1 MRSAISRPRD
11 SGVRPGVRGPA
22 GCRRRLKKPE
32 LRCAAQLAPILMAAW
47 LPGVPSPALA
57 AQSSQ
62 EVALLTGETGIDPE
76 PGTLLATTAQ
86 LSIEHATLSE
96 ALVRLAEGSGVQIA
110 FSASLLPPE
119 RRVDCECAAENVAR
133 ALDRLLSGTGLGYV
147 ELRSQVVIVP
157 TERQVAPTPAGTV
170 TGRVRSEVA
179 VPVENATV
187 RLVLAADTTAQRIT
201 GTDRLGFF
209 AFRDVRPGDYRL
221 AVARIGYRR
230 NEEPVDVEP
239 RADVRLEIT
248 LAEQAIELEG
258 VVVEARQSRQRA
270 RFEESAGVTVHE
282 MDRAELRSIP
292 GLAEPDPVRSIQALP
307 GVTQVSD
314 LTATFNVRGGSGD
327 QNLVLLDGIPVFHPF
342 HLMGLFSVF
351 NADMVQR
358 MELRSGGFP
367 AEYGGRTSS
376 VLAMESTAGDGELG
390 VEAGVSL
397 LASRLAVSGGLPG
410 GATDGLGLA
419 SARWKV
425 SGRRSYVDVVTR
437 PFLAAPFPYRLHD
450 YNGVFE
456 GWTRGGDRVRV
467 SAYSGRDAFNL
478 THLGIL
484 TEDTSDP
491 VDWRPD
497 IMWLWGNDA
506 AGASWTRPLAGGGAL
521 DVRGSLSRFDAS
533 FEFTEFDGNRIA
545 TRISQSSLAADLER
559 RPTPRTR
566 WKSGLMVN
574 RMQYRNLSEGVPEG
588 FKSGVGVGWGS
599 AAHTQIHWTPGVP
612 WLVEA
617 GVRLDRWQPG
627 DGGAMTTVS
636 PRIAAKR
643 FLGNGTWAVRGSV
656 GRYTQFLHSLR
667 DEEVPIGL
675 DLWVLS
681 GRSVPAVVSD
691 QLQAGVEMFVGATGE
706 WFVSLEGYHRNF
718 DGIITQNWAEN
729 PSNLDDDLITGTGR
743 SYGADLM
750 VRRDRGETMGWVSVS
765 FLKAHRTF
773 LDTGSGLDPAPIVEY
788 PPVFDRRLEVDL
800 VVRRQLRWGVEA
812 GLRWTLGT
820 GLPYTRPLATYDL
833 YRQQM
838 IDLLVEDTYASGML
852 LGPRN
857 GERYPANHRLD
868 VSFRKVLEKSWGQ
881 VTPYLQVFNVYNQ
894 KNVLYYNYHFR
905 TNPPL
910 RDGKSMMPFLPTIGV
925 EVTF

>member
-1 MRSAISRPRD
+1 MRSAISKPRD

-157 TERQVAPTPAGTV
+157 TERQVTPTPAATV

-209 AFRDVRPGDYRL
+209 AFHDVRPGDYRL

-239 RADVRLEIT
+239 RAEVRLEIT

-282 MDRAELRSIP
+282 MDREELRSIP

-376 VLAMESTAGDGELG
+376 VLAVESTAGDGELG

-397 LASRLAVSGGLPG
+397 LASRLAVRGGLPS
-410 GATDGLGLA
+410 GATERLGLA
-419 SARWKV
+419 SARWTV
-425 SGRRSYVDVVTR
+425 SGRRSYLDVVTR
-437 PFLAAPFPYRLHD
+437 PFLDAPFPYRLHD

-456 GWTRGGDRVRV
+456 GWTRGGDRVKV
-467 SAYSGRDAFNL
+467 SAYSGRDAFNF
-478 THLGIL
+478 THLEIL
-484 TEDTSDP
+484 VDGLDP
-491 VDWRPD
+491 EAPRQDMLWH
-497 IMWLWGNDA
+497 WGNDA
-506 AGASWTRPLAGGGAL
+506 VGASWTRPMAAGGSL
-521 DVRGSLSRFDAS
+521 DVRGSHSRFDGA
-533 FEFTEFDGNRIA
+533 FAFTEFEGTRIE
-545 TRISQSSLAADLER
+545 TRISQSSFGADLER
-559 RPTPRTR
+559 RPTPRIR
-566 WKSGLMVN
+566 WKSGLMAN
-574 RMQYRNLSEGVPEG
+574 RMEYRNVIEGVPEA
-588 FKSGVGVGWGS
+588 FKSGLGTGWGS
-599 AAHTQIHWTPGVP
+599 AAYTQIQWTPGVR

-617 GVRLDRWQPG
+617 GGRADRWHPG
-627 DGGAMTTVS
+627 DAPAMITVS
-636 PRIAAKR
+636 PRLAIKR
-643 FLGNGTWAVRGSV
+643 FLGNGTWAVRAAA
-656 GRYTQFLHSLR
+656 GRYSQFLHSLR
-667 DEEVPIGL
+667 DEALPIGL
-675 DLWVLS
+675 DVWMLS
-681 GRSVPAVVSD
+681 GRKAPALVSD
-691 QLQAGVEMFVGATGE
+691 QLQAGVETFLGDTGE
-706 WFVSLEGYHRNF
+706 WFVSLEGYHRDF
-718 DGIITQNWAEN
+718 AGVVIQNWAEN
-729 PSNLDDDLITGTGR
+729 PGDPSDDLLSGTGR

-750 VRRDRGETMGWVSVS
+750 IRRNRGETTGWISVS
-765 FLKAHRTF
+765 FLKAKHTF
-773 LDTGSGLDPAPIVEY
+773 VDTDSGLDPAPVIEF
-788 PPVFDRRLEVDL
+788 PPAFDRRLEVDL
-800 VVRRQLRWGVEA
+800 VARRQLGWGVEG
-812 GLRWTLGT
+812 GLRWNFGT
-820 GLPYTRPLATYDL
+820 GLPYTRPLATFDTY
-833 YRQQM
+833 YQQM
-838 IDLLVEDTYASGML
+838 IDLRVEDTYGSGML

-868 VSFRKVLEKSWGQ
+868 ISFRKTLEKTWGR
-881 VTPYLQVFNVYNQ
+881 VTPYLNVVNVYNQ
-894 KNVLYYNYHFR
+894 KNVLYYNYHFQR
-905 TNPPL
+905 DPPL
-910 RDGKSMMPFLPTIGV
+910 RDGTSMMPLLPTVGV
-925 EVTF
+925 EVSF